1 MNGSGDISEDGS
13 EDGSGEIS
21 AQRSGTSPGTSPGTS
36 SGIGSGIGSGA
47 GSGNNSGNSTGVG
60 LADSVVRLPGGR
72 DQVVRARRLVSATL
86 GRDHPLHD
94 DCVLLTSEIATNA
107 VVHSRSGDGGAFTLI
122 VSCSS
127 GLVRISVRDDGSVA
141 PPCAGHA
148 VPDGPS
154 GRGLPLLDAL
164 SDRWGVV
171 RESGRNEVWFELA
184 QEAQRSTRTR
194 MSHAPSRTP
203 SPAR

>member
-21 AQRSGTSPGTSPGTS
+21 AQRSGASPGTS
-36 SGIGSGIGSGA
+36 SGIGSGA
-47 GSGNNSGNSTGVG
+47 GSGNSTGVG